1 MTAACCK
8 AAVFIAERAIKFHPA
23 TQIIAWCMLVAALQ
37 KLSLVPLLTVAI
49 FILLLAFALSKHKFF
64 QLLRRTRWVMVSL
77 LLIYFY
83 STPGEPLSEAMGVLS
98 PSREGL
104 IDGVLQLTKLLSALA
119 ALAVL
124 LDRLGR
130 AQLIAGL
137 YTLFAPMQWLGLSRE
152 RLAVRLALTLH
163 YAEAA
168 MLHHTGTWQD
178 SLRGLFEPHHESA
191 QPIEL
196 PISRFSLGDAL
207 LMVSMLAILG
217 LAWR

>member
-23 TQIIAWCMLVAALQ
+23 TQIIAWCILVATLQ
-37 KLSLVPLLTVAI
+37 KLSLVPLLTAAA
-49 FILLLAFALSKHKFF
+49 FILLVAFALSGHKFF
-64 QLLRRTRWVMVSL
+64 QLLRRTRWVMISL

-104 IDGVLQLTKLLSALA
+104 MDGVLQLTRLLSALA

-137 YTLFAPMQWLGLSRE
+137 YTVFAPAQWLGLSRE

-168 MLHHTGTWQD
+168 MLRHTNTWQD
-178 SLRGLFEPHHESA
+178 SLRGLFEPHNESA
-191 QPIEL
+191 EPIEL

-207 LMVSMLAILG
+207 LVVSMLAILG
-217 LAWR
+217 LAW